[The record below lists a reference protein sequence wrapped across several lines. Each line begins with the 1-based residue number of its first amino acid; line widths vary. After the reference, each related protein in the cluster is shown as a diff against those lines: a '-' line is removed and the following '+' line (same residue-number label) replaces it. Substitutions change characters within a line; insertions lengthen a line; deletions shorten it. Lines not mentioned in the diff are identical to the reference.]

1 MWEGREGR
9 CLNWKKKKSGR
20 KNQVL
25 WERRESKKE
34 EGAWEPKQRLR
45 DTQRLLKF
53 VEFVHLKRNRKFYLG
68 TERMMDWYLTETEQE
83 TEENMIRN

>member
-1 MWEGREGR
+1 MFELEKEEESKENLGFVG
-9 CLNWKKKKSGR
+9 
-20 KNQVL
+20 KN
-25 WERRESKKE
+25 RESKKE
-34 EGAWEPKQRLR
+34 EGAWEPKQRSR
-45 DTQRLLKF
+45 DRERLLKF